1 MIRLLIAL
9 LSILTFICGCI
20 GTFKKQ
26 PEPEPVFEPIKIES
40 PTISINWSKIEKI
53 YSNKEK
59 VKTLLGAPDFID
71 KHKAGEDWYYS
82 HIRSAGYAVVS
93 FPTSGHLVNH
103 VQYVKRPEWK

>member
-9 LSILTFICGCI
+9 LSIIMSFNGCI
-20 GTFKKQ
+20 GPFRKQ
-26 PEPEPVFEPIKIES
+26 PEPKPVLEPIVIES
-40 PTISINWSKIEKI
+40 STISIEWDKIEKI
-53 YSNKEK
+53 HSDKER
-59 VKTLLGAPDFID
+59 VRTLLGAPDFID

-82 HIRSAGYAVVS
+82 HIRSTGYAVVS

>member
-1 MIRLLIAL
+1 MISVIPLVNKILLKVAEYYFSSGEYESAFPFL
-9 LSILTFICGCI
+9 L
-20 GTFKKQ
+20 KNY
-26 PEPEPVFEPIKIES
+26 PID
-40 PTISINWSKIEKI
+40 
-53 YSNKEK
+53 KEK

-82 HIRSAGYAVVS
+82 HIRSTGYAVVS